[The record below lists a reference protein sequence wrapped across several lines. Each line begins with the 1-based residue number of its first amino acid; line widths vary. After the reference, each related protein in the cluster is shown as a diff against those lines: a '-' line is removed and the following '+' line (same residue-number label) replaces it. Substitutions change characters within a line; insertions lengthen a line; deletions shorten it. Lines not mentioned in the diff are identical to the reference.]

1 MNSKNTASLVHRIAS
16 FETQYLNKKLRSLDL
31 NSDQGR
37 SINFIANHPDSM
49 QRDVA
54 RYLNRQEASVTNL
67 LKGLV
72 KRNLIVRT
80 IPLTNERTKL
90 LSLTKEGT
98 ALVPQIQEVFE
109 QLNSLLEAPLSDA
122 EATKLTQLLNNVQ
135 KQLDDNEEA

>member
-16 FETQYLNKKLRSLDL
+16 FETQYLNQQLRPLDL

-37 SINFIANHPDSM
+37 AINFIASHPDSM

-54 RYLNRQEASVTNL
+54 HFLNRQEASVTNL

-80 IPLTNERTKL
+80 IPSNNERTKL
-90 LSLTKEGT
+90 LSLTKDGD
-98 ALVPQIQEVFE
+98 ALVDQIQEVFD
-109 QLNSLLEAPLSDA
+109 QLNTLLEAPLSDA

-135 KQLDDNEEA
+135 KQIDDEL